1 MKYHQLSKVQ
11 QRTLI
16 LYCEQDIHNYSRQAI
31 AFSLLKAILGRKL
44 QLPELNAVMEK
55 VARISITADI
65 DNVRLQARQ
74 VSYIRITV
82 TTSPLI
88 FLTFVYRV
96 SSHPS
101 QIYIRAHTEFLIA
114 STLKPRLSGSDGTRG
129 FPDKP
134 NTCKICDTIIALIQ
148 CYAIVLSPYI

>member
-1 MKYHQLSKVQ
+1 MLAVSLVDVSVSRCTGLKYFCAVKNLSVNKHENCFQAVAVLVRDVKYHQLSKVQ

-44 QLPELNAVMEK
+44 QLPELNSVMEK

-74 VSYIRITV
+74 VRYIRIAV
-82 TTSPLI
+82 TKSPQI
-88 FLTFVYRV
+88 FLKFV
-96 SSHPS
+96 
-101 QIYIRAHTEFLIA
+101 
-114 STLKPRLSGSDGTRG
+114 
-129 FPDKP
+129 
-134 NTCKICDTIIALIQ
+134 
-148 CYAIVLSPYI
+148 

>member
-1 MKYHQLSKVQ
+1 MKSEWDRRQQIQKSMLAVSLVGLSVGRCTGLKYFCLVKNFQMIINIKNIFQVVAVLVRDVKYHQLSKVQ

-74 VSYIRITV
+74 VSYIRII
-82 TTSPLI
+82 S
-88 FLTFVYRV
+88 
-96 SSHPS
+96 
-101 QIYIRAHTEFLIA
+101 
-114 STLKPRLSGSDGTRG
+114 
-129 FPDKP
+129 
-134 NTCKICDTIIALIQ
+134 
-148 CYAIVLSPYI
+148 

>member
-74 VSYIRITV
+74 VSYITITV
-82 TTSPLI
+82 NYQPFNILDICIKSVQPSIWDLY
-88 FLTFVYRV
+88 LGPYRV
-96 SSHPS
+96 
-101 QIYIRAHTEFLIA
+101 L
-114 STLKPRLSGSDGTRG
+114 
-129 FPDKP
+129 
-134 NTCKICDTIIALIQ
+134 NC
-148 CYAIVLSPYI
+148 

>member
-1 MKYHQLSKVQ
+1 MLVRWWLLMFEWEKMQQIQNSMLAVSLVGVREGRCKGLNYFCLVKNLSVNKHKSFFQVVAVLVRDVKYHQLSKVQ

-74 VSYIRITV
+74 VSYSRIIV
-82 TTSPLI
+82 TNS
-88 FLTFVYRV
+88 
-96 SSHPS
+96 
-101 QIYIRAHTEFLIA
+101 A
-114 STLKPRLSGSDGTRG
+114 
-129 FPDKP
+129 
-134 NTCKICDTIIALIQ
+134 
-148 CYAIVLSPYI
+148 